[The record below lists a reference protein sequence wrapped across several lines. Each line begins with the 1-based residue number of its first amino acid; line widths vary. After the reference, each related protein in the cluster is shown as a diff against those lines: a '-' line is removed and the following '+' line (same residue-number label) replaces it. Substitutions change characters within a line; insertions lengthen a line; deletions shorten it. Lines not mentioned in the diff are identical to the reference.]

1 MKKIIAMFLVLFI
14 LSLSAFALSSCD
26 YFGNVNGGDNNGTG
40 NGGSIDNNGGAAGNN
55 GGNKGD
61 DYVPNCSIGD
71 HLDEDN
77 NDYCDLCDKYVIV
90 VIDFYVVNDLHGKFC
105 DTDKQPGVDELGSY
119 FKQMEEQDDNV
130 VIMSS
135 GDMWQGTA
143 ESNLT
148 GGFILTEWMN
158 AMNFVSMT
166 IGNHEFDWGQDD
178 IRANLEIADFPFLAI
193 NIYNN
198 DTNTLADYCTPSIM
212 IERGDIKIGII
223 GAIGDCYSSI
233 SGDMVEDVHFKVGS
247 ALTALVKA
255 EADKLRS
262 EGADIIVYSLHDG
275 NESSKT
281 GTSNLGASA
290 FSSYYDTALSNGYVD
305 LVFEAHTHQSYT
317 IVDPN
322 GVYHLQGGGENS
334 GISHVE
340 LVVNSGNGNNK
351 VREAGVVKST
361 VYSALDDDPRT
372 EAVEQKYIDII
383 EYAYAPLGNVSKTMG
398 DSEVED
404 YIAGLYLEKGLEK
417 WGEEYYIVL
426 GGGFLKTRSP
436 YNLIAGTKTYADV
449 LSLLPFDNRLV
460 LCSVSG
466 YNLKSRFIN
475 TTNSDY
481 HNAYS
486 QYGNSIL
493 NNISNDQTYYIVVDT
508 YTALYAPN
516 KLTIVDFYDN
526 KTFARDLLAEAIKAG
541 NLEVKHDNY
550 QLTSI
555 PDALKIGNN
564 LGDGMTTTQSYYIK
578 GTITGITNTTYGNIY
593 IKDENGNELYIY
605 GLYDLF
611 GNRYGSMSDQP
622 KVGDEIVVY
631 STIYKFVYGG
641 STTVELKNA
650 VMIEKNP

>member
-262 EGADIIVYSLHDG
+262 EGADIIVYSL
-275 NESSKT
+275 
-281 GTSNLGASA
+281 
-290 FSSYYDTALSNGYVD
+290 F
-305 LVFEAHTHQSYT
+305 
-317 IVDPN
+317 
-322 GVYHLQGGGENS
+322 
-334 GISHVE
+334 
-340 LVVNSGNGNNK
+340 
-351 VREAGVVKST
+351 
-361 VYSALDDDPRT
+361 
-372 EAVEQKYIDII
+372 
-383 EYAYAPLGNVSKTMG
+383 
-398 DSEVED
+398 
-404 YIAGLYLEKGLEK
+404 
-417 WGEEYYIVL
+417 
-426 GGGFLKTRSP
+426 
-436 YNLIAGTKTYADV
+436 
-449 LSLLPFDNRLV
+449 
-460 LCSVSG
+460 
-466 YNLKSRFIN
+466 
-475 TTNSDY
+475 
-481 HNAYS
+481 
-486 QYGNSIL
+486 
-493 NNISNDQTYYIVVDT
+493 
-508 YTALYAPN
+508 
-516 KLTIVDFYDN
+516 
-526 KTFARDLLAEAIKAG
+526 
-541 NLEVKHDNY
+541 
-550 QLTSI
+550 
-555 PDALKIGNN
+555 
-564 LGDGMTTTQSYYIK
+564 
-578 GTITGITNTTYGNIY
+578 
-593 IKDENGNELYIY
+593 
-605 GLYDLF
+605 
-611 GNRYGSMSDQP
+611 
-622 KVGDEIVVY
+622 
-631 STIYKFVYGG
+631 
-641 STTVELKNA
+641 KNA
-650 VMIEKNP
+650 IAP